1 MAEQLQEV
9 SSGIAQGPTH
19 PALISPRYGTE
30 KHLCF
35 MHVPAQKHTQ
45 REKIPWVSQ
54 TEIPRKTLSSH
65 RVPAVVAQINNQHAL
80 GQGHH
85 RMSIAC
91 LHFHL
96 KPSAGTCY
104 LQTLARIKTIPSTR
118 STAPCEPA
126 VSSPVATEMATKNKN
141 LQGPLTHRHAP
152 FSEQGLW
159 RNSAN

>member
-1 MAEQLQEV
+1 MHSVPLDGSKRPEELFSPEGHGRAAAGSFFRDCTGSHPPSSHQSPLRHRETPLFHAHACTETHAE
-9 SSGIAQGPTH
+9 G
-19 PALISPRYGTE
+19 
-30 KHLCF
+30 K
-35 MHVPAQKHTQ
+35 
-45 REKIPWVSQ
+45 KIPWVSQ

-65 RVPAVVAQINNQHAL
+65 RVTAVVAQINKQHAL

-126 VSSPVATEMATKNKN
+126 V
-141 LQGPLTHRHAP
+141 
-152 FSEQGLW
+152 
-159 RNSAN
+159 